1 MNKTLNMVSLDCDAK
16 INELKINSD
25 IKHRLMDLGII
36 KGSIIRPVFKSPSGD
51 PVAYLVKGTIIALR
65 EQTTSKIFVEEVLT

>member
-1 MNKTLNMVSLDCDAK
+1 MRKTLNEVALDCDAK

-36 KGSIIRPVFKSPSGD
+36 KGSIVRPVFKSPSGD
-51 PVAYLVKGTIIALR
+51 PVAYLVKGTVIALR